1 MRKNNDKKIRL
12 GVFVDGDFIP
22 SFDGA
27 ANRFHYLSRSLLWA
41 GVEVVIFHGYRGWSD
56 LKLIKKEKFK
66 TYIFPIECYYNNLDL
81 IASIIKKEKIDIIQF
96 DNLEPIILQGINLSH
111 LTKTYLV
118 SEMHYVVRSLARDLG
133 ASATRIK
140 TIKKIEETVGESI
153 DHLICLSKDDKQF
166 LIKNM
171 NLSKSRISVMPSGVD
186 TEDIKYWGPNFK
198 EKTII
203 FLGNLF
209 FEPNLEAVKII
220 YKYIYPKLKK
230 YNFRFLIVGDCPKKV
245 KARYQSANFKFTGT
259 VKNLNQIFRKSTF
272 GLAPIL
278 SGTGLRIKILNYL
291 AAGIPVIATNV
302 AVSGLTNKKNIII
315 EDDFKKYPQIIID
328 LINNKDRSIMLSRIS
343 RAMMCK
349 DFKWKNIAERT
360 KLIYQKI
367 LQLPLK
373 NKSSLIGNIPK
384 LKNKEP
390 VWLEEAKKKKRFTER
405 NKMKERFQYAII
417 QNNKFR
423 IIK

>member
-1 MRKNNDKKIRL
+1 MIKNNDKKIKL
-12 GVFVDGDFIP
+12 GIFVDGDFIP

-27 ANRFHYLSRSLLWA
+27 ANRFHYLSRALQKI

-66 TYIFPIECYYNNLDL
+66 TYIFPVKCYYDNLDL
-81 IASIIKKEKIDIIQF
+81 IASIIKKEKINIIQF
-96 DNLEPIILQGINLSH
+96 DNLEPIVLQGIKLSY
-111 LTKTYLV
+111 LTKAYLV
-118 SEMHYVVRSLARDLG
+118 SEMHYVVRSLAKDLG
-133 ASATRIK
+133 ASVARIR
-140 TIKKIEETVGESI
+140 TIKKIEEAVGKSI
-153 DHLICLSKDDKQF
+153 DYLICLSKDDKPF

-171 NLSKSRISVMPSGVD
+171 KVDKSRVSVMPSGVD

-230 YNFRFLIVGDCPKKV
+230 YNFRFLIVGDCPKKI
-245 KARYQSANFKFTGT
+245 KSRYQGIDFKFTGT
-259 VKNLNQIFRKSTF
+259 VKNLNQVFKKSTF

-278 SGTGLRIKILNYL
+278 NGTGLRIKILNYL

-302 AVSGLTNKKNIII
+302 SVLGIANKKNIII

-328 LINNKDRSIMLSRIS
+328 LMDNKDSAIKLSQKNRTMI
-343 RAMMCK
+343 CK
-349 DFKWKNIAERT
+349 DFEWKIIAGRT
-360 KLIYQKI
+360 KLIYQRI
-367 LQLPLK
+367 LQSPLK
-373 NKSSLIGNIPK
+373 DKRQLLEKIPK
-384 LKNKEP
+384 LRNKEP
-390 VWLEEAKKKKRFTER
+390 IWLEEAKKKKRFIKR
-405 NKMKERFQYAII
+405 NEIRKQFQYAII